1 MASSAS
7 IISISS
13 IYQSPSLDLLR
24 RSTSLPFSSHFTGLK
39 APLRLKQAGV
49 SVGVGGSGSSG
60 GSYSFVASAIAS
72 PNSSVLSEEA
82 FRGLGNLGRDD
93 LDVVDDDDDSE
104 YEEESEVDLVDGG
117 SDDELALTKLGLP
130 QRLVE
135 SLENRGI
142 TSLFPIQVSSENYL
156 HLC

>member
-1 MASSAS
+1 M
-7 IISISS
+7 
-13 IYQSPSLDLLR
+13 
-24 RSTSLPFSSHFTGLK
+24 
-39 APLRLKQAGV
+39 
-49 SVGVGGSGSSG
+49 
-60 GSYSFVASAIAS
+60 ASAIAS

-93 LDVVDDDDDSE
+93 LDVVVDDDDSE

>member
-1 MASSAS
+1 M
-7 IISISS
+7 
-13 IYQSPSLDLLR
+13 
-24 RSTSLPFSSHFTGLK
+24 
-39 APLRLKQAGV
+39 
-49 SVGVGGSGSSG
+49 
-60 GSYSFVASAIAS
+60 ASAIAS